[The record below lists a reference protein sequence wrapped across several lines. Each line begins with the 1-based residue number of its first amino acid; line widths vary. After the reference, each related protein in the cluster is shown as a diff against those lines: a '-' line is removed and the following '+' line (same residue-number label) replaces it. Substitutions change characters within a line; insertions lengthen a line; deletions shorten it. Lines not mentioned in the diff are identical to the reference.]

1 MPSNLVLVFKTIAM
15 LEGISLQLDP
25 DINVF
30 AEVEPYV
37 RDALLELQSP
47 VARAKQMVEQLRDSG
62 EALAMLPQQLQRMLE
77 QIELG
82 EGNLSMTLKGVD
94 EPAER
99 ITAAANRLV
108 LAILAAAF
116 IFGPALLI
124 PRIHEIWPEWQTAVM
139 VLVVAGFLL
148 SLLITFGLILSI
160 WRSGR

>member
-1 MPSNLVLVFKTIAM
+1 M

-47 VARAKQMVEQLRDSG
+47 VARAKHVMEQLRDSA
-62 EALAMLPQQLQRMLE
+62 EALTLLPQQLQRMLE

-82 EGNLSMTLKGVD
+82 EDNLSMTMKGLD
-94 EPAER
+94 GPTDR
-99 ITAAANRLV
+99 ITAAANRLA

-124 PRIHEIWPEWQTAVM
+124 PRIHEIWPQWQTAAIF
-139 VLVVAGFLL
+139 LIFSGFAF
-148 SLLITFGLILSI
+148 SVLITFGLLISI